1 MLWHTDPNT
10 FDNQRFFMRRI
21 MLLMAVLLGNAAFLS
36 AQTTIKGKVIDAKN
50 GLPIEKA
57 RVAIGKEKA
66 TTFSKNDGSFEL
78 ASSVT
83 SGDVF
88 ITYVGY
94 APYTVKFS
102 GNSTL
107 EIKLQ
112 QDVKDLSEVVV
123 TALNVSRDKKRIGY
137 TISEVNTGLIEKSR
151 EQNVIEAL
159 AGKVAGVQVT
169 GASGTPGASSKII
182 VRGNSTFTGNN
193 QCLVVVD
200 GIPVDNSTFAPNAAD
215 PFVNLYGVQE
225 SNRAIDINPA
235 DIQSLTILKGP
246 AAASLYGARGGNGAI
261 VITTKKGHNSNGK
274 LGVTYS
280 SSIEWSKVNR
290 LPKLQNQFLQ
300 GIGGVSQPIQFSFG
314 PKADTVDV
322 PTYDKY
328 DQFFKTGTIFTN
340 NISIDGGTQTSS
352 FRLGAGNSTNNGVI
366 PNSKFERTNIS
377 FSAESKLKDWITVG
391 ASANYVV
398 SSGKR
403 VQSGNGRGSIML
415 TLLRAPIN
423 YNTDN
428 WIDAAGN
435 EVKYFAAWD
444 NPRFTA
450 ERNTYTDKTNRIF
463 GNVYTNVSFTKE
475 LSLDWRVGVDYFS
488 TAAKQVYDLTSFAN
502 TNGAPGAGQINFSTN
517 SNRQIYSDV
526 MLRYKKQLSSKLELN
541 SMVGLNVW
549 DNQYRFNFDRGTNL
563 QVPGLYTLD
572 NTSLL
577 FATSNESYEQTKAL
591 FAEVSLNYNSFLNL
605 TITGRNDWTT
615 AFGRGGGSFFY
626 PKADLAWIFSEN
638 IPANKILSYGKLRLA
653 LADAGTGPKPYTYD
667 NVVYYSRP
675 NYTDGSVTAT
685 NTFPYLGQ
693 AGYAPLNIKYPGGLV
708 PAHVVGKEIGLELK
722 FLGNRI
728 NLDAVYYIQNSKD
741 NLLQMPIAAS
751 TGYNYEYTNAGE
763 IENKG
768 IELSLGADIIKTSKL
783 VWNVSANWSKN
794 SSKVL
799 SLAPGVTQIELE
811 KSLGSVG
818 FYTLVGQPYGVFY
831 GTTWKR
837 NAEGKLLLND
847 LGQPLINSV
856 KSGLGSP
863 NPDWLM
869 GISSSLIYNNINFSF
884 LFDIRQGGLIY
895 NGTHASLS
903 QYGLTAESADR
914 DRTYMID
921 GVYDQTATKPGEQNS
936 TAVTS
941 TYYFQTYKGASGATE
956 NALEDGSWVRLR
968 SVSLGYRFDK
978 FKTKAISYID
988 ISASGRNLWL
998 STKYNGVDPETS
1010 LTGAGSNISG
1020 LDWFNNPGTKSYGIA
1035 IKVGF

>member
-1 MLWHTDPNT
+1 
-10 FDNQRFFMRRI
+10 MRKNAI
-21 MLLMAVLLGNAAFLS
+21 LLALLMFVTIQLL
-36 AQTTIKGKVIDAKN
+36 AQDKTITGKIIDAQN
-50 GLPIEKA
+50 GSPIEKA
-57 RVAIGKEKA
+57 TVAISKGKAK
-66 TTFSKNDGSFEL
+66 TFSGSDGSFKL
-78 ASSVT
+78 ASSVEN
-83 SGDVF
+83 GELFV
-88 ITYVGY
+88 TYTGY
-94 APYTVKFS
+94 TPVTVKFS
-102 GNSTL
+102 GNTTL

-112 QDVKDLSEVVV
+112 QDIKDMSEVVV
-123 TALNVSRDKKRIGY
+123 TALNVSREKKRIGY
-137 TISEVNTGLIEKSR
+137 TVSEVNPGLIEKSS

-169 GASGTPGASSKII
+169 GASGTPGASSRII

-200 GIPVDNSTFAPNAAD
+200 GIPVDNSTFQPSAAD

-261 VITTKKGHNSNGK
+261 IITTKKGRNNGK

-280 SSIEWSKVNR
+280 SSMEWSKVNK
-290 LPKLQNQFLQ
+290 LPELQNQFLQ
-300 GIGGVSQPIQFSFG
+300 GIGGISQPVQFSFG

-328 DQFFKTGTIFTN
+328 SQFFKTGTIFTN
-340 NISIDGGTQTSS
+340 NISIDGGTQNSS
-352 FRLGAGNSTNNGVI
+352 FRLGVGNSNNKGVI

-377 FSAESKLKDWITVG
+377 FSAESKLKDWMTVG
-391 ASANYVV
+391 ASANYVI
-398 SSGKR
+398 SSGIR
-403 VQSGNGRGSIML
+403 VQNGNGRGGIML

-423 YNTDN
+423 YNAEN

-435 EVKYFAAWD
+435 EVKYFGAWD

-450 ERNTYTDKTNRIF
+450 ERNPYTDQTNRIF
-463 GNVYTNVSFTKE
+463 GNLYTNISFTKE

-488 TAAKQVYDLTSFAN
+488 TAAKQIYDLTSFAN
-502 TNGAPGAGQINFSTN
+502 TNGNPGAGQVNFSNN

-526 MLRYKKQLSSKLELN
+526 MLRYKKKLSSKLELN
-541 SMVGLNVW
+541 SFVGLNIW

-563 QVPGLYTLD
+563 QVPGLYALD
-572 NTSLL
+572 NTSAL

-591 FAEVSLNYNSFLNL
+591 FAEVSFNYNSFLNL
-605 TITGRNDWTT
+605 TFTGRNDWTT

-626 PKADLAWIFSEN
+626 PKADLAWIFSEH
-638 IPANKILSYGKLRLA
+638 IPANKILSYGKLRIA
-653 LADAGTGPKPYTYD
+653 YADAGTGPKPYTYD
-667 NVVYYSRP
+667 NVVYYARP
-675 NYTDGSVTAT
+675 NYSDGSVTTAA

-708 PAHVVGKEIGLELK
+708 PAHVIGKEVGMELK

-728 NLDAVYYIQNSKD
+728 NLDAVYYVQNSKD

-768 IELSLGADIIKTSKL
+768 IELSLGADVIKTNKL
-783 VWNVSANWSKN
+783 VWNISANWSKN
-794 SSKVL
+794 TSKVL

-818 FYTLVGQPYGVFY
+818 FYSLVDQPYGIFY

-847 LGQPLINSV
+847 LGQPIINSA

-869 GISSSLIYNNINFSF
+869 GISSSLTYNNVNLSF
-884 LFDIRQGGLIY
+884 LVDIRQGGLIY
-895 NGTHASLS
+895 NGTWASLS
-903 QYGLTAESADR
+903 QYGLTDESADR
-914 DRTYMID
+914 DKTYIID
-921 GVYDQTATKPGEQNS
+921 GVYDQTASKPGEQNT

-956 NALEDGSWVRLR
+956 NAMQDGSWVRLR

-988 ISASGRNLWL
+988 ISVSGRNLWL
-998 STKYNGVDPETS
+998 STKYKGVDPETS

-1020 LDWFNNPGTKSYGIA
+1020 IDWFNNPGTKSYGIA
-1035 IKVGF
+1035 LKMGF